1 MPFEKLNNFFKT
13 DFEQVFEKIEENIK
27 NIITENINDNISIY
41 IDDDNDMIIEIPAV
55 GIEEEN
61 VSVEIED
68 NILIIEAKL
77 NEEDIIEVSDEKKL
91 KSTFE
96 YKDITKKV
104 KLSDK
109 YVNGEFEV
117 NVNRGLIFII
127 ITPKEVK
134 PKSRK
139 IF

>member
-77 NEEDIIEVSDEKKL
+77 NEEDIIEVPDEKKL